1 MNIKK
6 SPVIEALEILGPSD
20 VETLAGH
27 LDYKESMVNAMLTAL
42 LRRETV
48 IRDGDKY
55 RLADDE
61 VPAPA
66 EVNPEPAKLSG
77 ISHLTQKVVVKE
89 PVIEIS
95 RPGPTDRCRAVLSSI
110 NTEIAANDLAERAN
124 VPLKN
129 ISGLL
134 SHDVKSGKITARKV
148 DGRNFYQVPT
158 PEVTPTM
165 GFPPENTL
173 IEDYSRPPQSAD
185 KETQTLVLPTVSSLN
200 QRIKELQAELQQ
212 KVELRKVLIKLEQLK
227 NVGGVNNESIYQA

>member
-48 IRDGDKY
+48 VRDGDKY

-61 VPAPA
+61 TPAPA
-66 EVNPEPAKLSG
+66 KVKPEPEKQSG
-77 ISHLTQKVVVKE
+77 NSHLTQKVEVE
-89 PVIEIS
+89 EQVIDKS
-95 RPGPTDRCRAVLSSI
+95 GPGPTDRCRAVLSGI
-110 NTEIAANDLAERAN
+110 HAEIAANDLAERAN

-134 SHDVKSGKITARKV
+134 SHDVKSGKITARKSN
-148 DGRNFYQVPT
+148 GRNFYKMSTVDMIKP
-158 PEVTPTM
+158 PEPVELPLVTVTPKTIDATIIA
-165 GFPPENTL
+165 PASS
-173 IEDYSRPPQSAD
+173 D
-185 KETQTLVLPTVSSLN
+185 TQTLVLPTVSSLN
-200 QRIKELQAELQQ
+200 QRIKELQAELQH
-212 KVELRKVLIKLEQLK
+212 KVELRKVLIKLEQMHIGRIT
-227 NVGGVNNESIYQA
+227 ND